1 MDWPLSVALA
11 QSVPELPTGTDWSYE
26 MKLDGHRMIMWR
38 TDAGVR
44 LQARSGRDVTA
55 AWGDLALAGHHL
67 PAGTVLDGEAV
78 ITTEN
83 GRISFEAAQAR
94 AASSPTRARR
104 LTAQRPAHYIAFD
117 ALQLPSPNGD
127 IRARPYSERR
137 AALLSLLAEL
147 PANTPIQAVSATT
160 DRDTALTWYN
170 TLHNQGIEGI
180 VAKRTTSP
188 YRAGRTGTSW
198 LKIRHTD
205 TTEATV
211 AGFTGTA
218 RQPRALAV
226 RLPDGRVALSQR
238 LTTALAT
245 RIAPRLVPQ
254 PGRAHA
260 GRRRLHTRERGDR
273 RRGRGRHHP
282 ARGGHRGPPALTRPQ
297 ASARLHLL
305 PQLQR
310 ARTAAAYLP
319 VDPAASLR
327 SPGSNPFPSDLDP
340 CNSHGGGQRLA
351 ASLS

>member
-1 MDWPLSVALA
+1 MDWPASITLA

-38 TDAGVR
+38 TGDGVR

-78 ITTEN
+78 ITTED

-104 LTAQRPAHYIAFD
+104 LAAQRPAHYIAFD

-147 PANTPIQAVSATT
+147 PANSPIQAVSATT
-160 DRDTALTWYN
+160 DRDTALTWYT
-170 TLHNQGIEGI
+170 TLHHQGIEGI

-188 YRAGRTGTSW
+188 YRAGRTRTSW
-198 LKIRHTD
+198 LKIRHAD
-205 TTEATV
+205 TIEAAV

-238 LTTALAT
+238 LTTVLAAT
-245 RIAPRLVPQ
+245 VAPRLVPQ
-254 PGRAHA
+254 PGRAYTQDDDAYTPVSGEIVVEVMAGTTRHA
-260 GRRRLHTRERGDR
+260 VVTVVRLR
-273 RRGRGRHHP
+273 
-282 ARGGHRGPPALTRPQ
+282 
-297 ASARLHLL
+297 
-305 PQLQR
+305 
-310 ARTAAAYLP
+310 
-319 VDPAASLR
+319 
-327 SPGSNPFPSDLDP
+327 
-340 CNSHGGGQRLA
+340 
-351 ASLS
+351 

>member
-1 MDWPLSVALA
+1 MDWPVSVALA
-11 QSVPELPTGTDWSYE
+11 QSVPKLPTGTDWSYE
-26 MKLDGHRMIMWR
+26 VKLDGHRMIMWR
-38 TDAGVR
+38 TDDGVR

-78 ITTEN
+78 ITTED

-94 AASSPTRARR
+94 AASSPARAHR
-104 LTAQRPAHYIAFD
+104 LAAQRPAHYIAFD
-117 ALQLPSPNGD
+117 ALQLPPPNRD
-127 IRARPYSERR
+127 IRARPYAARR
-137 AALLSLLAEL
+137 AALLNLLANL
-147 PANTPIQAVSATT
+147 PANTQIQAVSATT

-170 TLHNQGIEGI
+170 TPHNQGVEGI

-188 YRAGRTGTSW
+188 YRAGRTGAW
-198 LKIRHTD
+198 LKIHHAD
-205 TTEATV
+205 TIEATV

-260 GRRRLHTRERGDR
+260 QGGDAYTPVSGEIVVEVVAGTTRHAVVTVVRLR
-273 RRGRGRHHP
+273 
-282 ARGGHRGPPALTRPQ
+282 
-297 ASARLHLL
+297 
-305 PQLQR
+305 
-310 ARTAAAYLP
+310 
-319 VDPAASLR
+319 
-327 SPGSNPFPSDLDP
+327 
-340 CNSHGGGQRLA
+340 
-351 ASLS
+351 

>member
-1 MDWPLSVALA
+1 VDWPLSVALA

-26 MKLDGHRMIMWR
+26 VKLDGHRMIMWR

-78 ITTEN
+78 ITTED

-94 AASSPTRARR
+94 AASSPTRARH
-104 LTAQRPAHYIAFD
+104 LAAQRPAHYIAFD
-117 ALQLPSPNGD
+117 ALQLPSGD
-127 IRARPYSERR
+127 ARPRPYSERR
-137 AALLSLLAEL
+137 AALLSLLAGL
-147 PANTPIQAVSATT
+147 PANTPIQAISATT

-170 TLHNQGIEGI
+170 TLHQGVEGI

-198 LKIRHTD
+198 LKIRHAD
-205 TTEATV
+205 TIEATV
-211 AGFTGTA
+211 TGFTGTA

-245 RIAPRLVPQ
+245 RITPRLVPQ
-254 PGRAHA
+254 PGRAYTQGGDVYTPVSREIVVEVVAGTTRHA
-260 GRRRLHTRERGDR
+260 VVTVVRLR
-273 RRGRGRHHP
+273 
-282 ARGGHRGPPALTRPQ
+282 
-297 ASARLHLL
+297 
-305 PQLQR
+305 
-310 ARTAAAYLP
+310 
-319 VDPAASLR
+319 
-327 SPGSNPFPSDLDP
+327 
-340 CNSHGGGQRLA
+340 
-351 ASLS
+351 